1 MVLVRLSSIGLS
13 SIRLSSIRQAS
24 RRRRRAV
31 YAVAALVSGIA
42 AAQTPAL
49 AQRATADAGDWP
61 SQVRAA
67 YAISFGAFGDIGTF
81 NFQSNM
87 AAEGYTLT
95 ANADLKVPLLFTWA
109 TKMSSDGRIAG
120 EKPLPTAYSFQAI
133 ARPVIGGE
141 RGQSIR
147 MGFRDQKVA
156 GLTIQPASPAPG
168 PDFVP
173 LTEASTRDVLDPL
186 AAILA
191 MSRVKGDANPCN
203 RRLSIFDGK
212 QRFDL
217 VFSAAGQA
225 RVPEIHPSGQPMM
238 GPVCKVRYV
247 PVAGYKDNDETR
259 RLVNQTGIQ
268 IAFRPVPSANLVV
281 PYQITVPTPAGTATI
296 TLQRMDIVAPG
307 QKQIALVH

>member
-1 MVLVRLSSIGLS
+1 MVLVRLCSPV
-13 SIRLSSIRQAS
+13 
-24 RRRRRAV
+24 RRRA
-31 YAVAALVSGIA
+31 AFAALSMLGCLA
-42 AAQTPAL
+42 TLSPAH
-49 AQRATADAGDWP
+49 AQRGAPETTADWP

-67 YAISFGAFGDIGTF
+67 YTINFGAFGDIGTF
-81 NFQSNM
+81 NFQSSVTPD
-87 AAEGYTLT
+87 GYALN

-109 TKMSSDGRIAG
+109 TRMTSDGRIAG
-120 EKPLPTAYSFQAI
+120 EKPLPTTYNFQAV

-141 RGQSIR
+141 RGQTIR

-156 GLTIQPASPAPG
+156 ALTIVPPSPTPG
-168 PDFVP
+168 PEFVP
-173 LTEASTRDVLDPL
+173 LTEASTHDVFDPL

-203 RRLSIFDGK
+203 RRLAIFDGK

-217 VFSAAGQA
+217 VLTAAGQQ
-225 RVPEIHPSGQPMM
+225 RVPEVRPSGQPVM
-238 GPVCKVRYV
+238 GPVCKVRYL
-247 PVAGYKDNDETR
+247 PVAGYKDNAETS
-259 RLVNQTGIQ
+259 RLAKESGIQ

>member
-1 MVLVRLSSIGLS
+1 MIFVRLSSLICRRFGGSAAFLFGL
-13 SIRLSSIRQAS
+13 L
-24 RRRRRAV
+24 
-31 YAVAALVSGIA
+31 A
-42 AAQTPAL
+42 AAQIAVTPAE
-49 AQRATADAGDWP
+49 AQRADTSDWP

-87 AAEGYTLT
+87 TPDGYALT
-95 ANADLKVPLLFTWA
+95 ANADLKVPLLFSWA
-109 TKMSSDGRIAG
+109 TRMSSDGRITG
-120 EKPLPTAYSFQAI
+120 EKPLPAFYSFQAV

-141 RGQSIR
+141 RSQVIR
-147 MGFRDQKVA
+147 MGFRDLKVS
-156 GLTIQPASPAPG
+156 GLTIVPPSPAPG
-168 PDFVP
+168 PEYVP

-203 RRLSIFDGK
+203 RRLAIFDGK

-217 VFSAAGQA
+217 VLTAAGEQ
-225 RVPEIHPSGQPMM
+225 RVPEVRPSGQPVM

-247 PVAGYKDNDETR
+247 PVAGYKDTAETH
-259 RLVNQTGIQ
+259 RLAKENSIQ

-281 PYQITVPTPAGTATI
+281 PYQITIPTPAGTATI